1 MSHLVTAVYAD
12 DQHLQYMRLIVCRR
26 FFIFL
31 CLCPNP
37 FKHLRMLMTDSEIYV
52 DFIVAGRIHDMN
64 TMLEAVCQT
73 LMIM

>member
-1 MSHLVTAVYAD
+1 
-12 DQHLQYMRLIVCRR
+12 
-26 FFIFL
+26 
-31 CLCPNP
+31 
-37 FKHLRMLMTDSEIYV
+37 MTDSEIYV